1 MYQGDNGNGLPK
13 RGRSLQIEKV
23 TLEDELLILC
33 LTLGRLYKKIRGL
46 RKDNGEEGP
55 DEHRFRE
62 SVRKGFLSRRLY
74 AEVSQVSAKQH
85 AEIYGLEMTH
95 EERRELLESFAG
107 TRKGPELKIPR
118 EKRSLRLNASV
129 LEEELIALEFN
140 LEQVFPEII
149 LYRATNGENG
159 PCKSTI
165 SKSLGNRYVSCE
177 LYADILWV
185 IGELHV
191 VQYERPMTR
200 EERVALIRRL
210 SL

>member
-1 MYQGDNGNGLPK
+1 MYQGENGNGLPK

-46 RKDNGEEGP
+46 RKDNGEDGP

-74 AEVSQVSAKQH
+74 AEVSQVCAKQH
-85 AEIYGLEMTH
+85 VEIYGQEMTH
-95 EERRELLESFAG
+95 EERCELLERFAG
-107 TRKGPELKIPR
+107 TQKGPGLMIPR
-118 EKRSLRLNASV
+118 NKRSLRLNASV

-140 LEQVFPEII
+140 LEQVFPEIRVFRGI
-149 LYRATNGENG
+149 NGENG

-165 SKSLGNRYVSCE
+165 YKSLGNGYVSCE
-177 LYADILWV
+177 IYADMLWV
-185 IGELHV
+185 VGDLYIV
-191 VQYERPMTR
+191 RYERAMSR
-200 EERVALIRRL
+200 QERIALIRRL